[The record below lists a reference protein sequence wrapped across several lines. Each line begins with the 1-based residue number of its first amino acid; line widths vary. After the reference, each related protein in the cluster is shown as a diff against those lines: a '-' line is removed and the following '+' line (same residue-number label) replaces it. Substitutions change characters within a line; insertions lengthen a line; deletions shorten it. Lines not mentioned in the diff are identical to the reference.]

1 MEDPEEQ
8 DADKASDRAGEQAM
22 EKANEKESQKSEVID
37 HHIEEA
43 SVENEDHDQKSVSED
58 GEHQVNSLV

>member
-1 MEDPEEQ
+1 
-8 DADKASDRAGEQAM
+8 
-22 EKANEKESQKSEVID
+22 VID